1 MCRNNMYNNNSTI
14 KWGKE
19 IGSYRNKVFISL
31 ELSFC
36 ISEVNSVKICMVNPR
51 ATTMKLP
58 ENM

>member
-1 MCRNNMYNNNSTI
+1 MYNNNSTK

-51 ATTMKLP
+51 ATTTKLP
-58 ENM
+58 ENMQ